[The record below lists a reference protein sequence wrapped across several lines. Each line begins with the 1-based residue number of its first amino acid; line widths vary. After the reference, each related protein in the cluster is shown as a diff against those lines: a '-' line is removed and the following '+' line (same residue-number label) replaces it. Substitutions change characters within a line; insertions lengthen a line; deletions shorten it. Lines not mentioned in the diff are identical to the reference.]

1 MRRSARTLMPN
12 VFDPE
17 RTTAEA
23 FLAAIADAPTS

>member
-1 MRRSARTLMPN
+1 MPN

>member
-1 MRRSARTLMPN
+1 MPN
-12 VFDPE
+12 VLDPE